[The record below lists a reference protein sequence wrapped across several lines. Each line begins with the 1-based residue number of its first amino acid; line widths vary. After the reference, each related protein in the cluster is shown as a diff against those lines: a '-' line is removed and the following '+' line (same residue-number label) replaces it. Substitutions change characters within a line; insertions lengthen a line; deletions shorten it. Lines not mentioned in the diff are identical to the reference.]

1 MVTRTFA
8 HDAAGNMSADTRGGV
23 AYQYGYNANNRLESV
38 STGGLLKGTYVYNA
52 FEQLVSRTR
61 VNMSPAGTI
70 HLIHDRDGNVIAE
83 TDGAGNTV
91 REYVWLPDSQ
101 EGGTAL
107 PLAVVS
113 EVNTATPVTYFVH
126 ADHLNRPVLMT
137 DATKQVV
144 WSASYLPFGGEYQI
158 SGPAALDARFPGQW
172 FQLESGLSYNWHRHY
187 DASLG
192 RYTQPDPLGFV
203 DGPSRYAYAVNSPTG
218 VVDPTG
224 QAGLYHRHMWSSVFD
239 WLKPNA
245 CYGPDNAGD
254 LPPLGP
260 LLSEFPP
267 GFWPGDR
274 GAEEWGRR
282 NGVNPDAA
290 RRKFHGIKQGD
301 KGKGKDKYGVNPDT
315 GDVANPDGEIVG
327 NLDE

>member
-8 HDAAGNMSADTRGGV
+8 HDAAGNMSADTRGAV

-61 VNMSPAGTI
+61 VNMSPAGTV
-70 HLIHDRDGNVIAE
+70 HMIHDRDGNVIAE

-91 REYVWLPDSQ
+91 REYVWLAQTD
-101 EGGTAL
+101 GDVAL

-113 EVNTATPVTYFVH
+113 DVNTATPVTYFVH

-172 FQLESGLSYNWHRHY
+172 FQLESGLAYNWHRHY

-203 DGPSRYAYAVNSPTG
+203 DGPSRYAYAVNSPLEI
-218 VVDPTG
+218 VDPTG
-224 QAGLYHRHMWSSVFD
+224 RAGLYQPYMWGFIFD

-245 CYGPDNAGD
+245 CRAPAGPTKIE
-254 LPPLGP
+254 P
-260 LLSEFPP
+260 LLSRGSDKDRSTDIPSWAEGEKPLAGESGRKFADRLMDQRYGKGNYKKGP
-267 GFWPGDR
+267 GTEHNKLKKYGDR
-274 GAEEWGRR
+274 HK
-282 NGVNPDAA
+282 N
-290 RRKFHGIKQGD
+290 
-301 KGKGKDKYGVNPDT
+301 
-315 GDVANPDGEIVG
+315 
-327 NLDE
+327 